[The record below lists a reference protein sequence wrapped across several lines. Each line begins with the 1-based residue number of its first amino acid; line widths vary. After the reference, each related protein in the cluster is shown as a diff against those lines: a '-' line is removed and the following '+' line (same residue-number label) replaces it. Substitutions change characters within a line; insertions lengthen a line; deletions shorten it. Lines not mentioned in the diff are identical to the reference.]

1 MGEANGLVV
10 AIPLT
15 SNLRRLSFDY
25 TLLIEPD
32 RRNLLS
38 APSVAMVF
46 QIVSLDDRFFVHR
59 IGVVDDEQMAAI
71 AEMLGELLGLGGT
84 ADGRSSV

>member
-1 MGEANGLVV
+1 MI

-15 SNLRRLSFDY
+15 SNVRRIAFDY
-25 TLLIEPD
+25 TVLIEPD
-32 RRNLLS
+32 RRNRLS

-59 IGVVDDEQMAAI
+59 IGVVDDEQMAVI
-71 AEMLGELLGLGGT
+71 AEMLCELLELGGT
-84 ADGRSSV
+84 ANGGSPV

>member
-1 MGEANGLVV
+1 
-10 AIPLT
+10 
-15 SNLRRLSFDY
+15 
-25 TLLIEPD
+25 
-32 RRNLLS
+32 
-38 APSVAMVF
+38 MVF

-59 IGVVDDEQMAAI
+59 IGAVDDEQMAAI

>member
-15 SNLRRLSFDY
+15 SNVNRLAFDY
-25 TLLIEPD
+25 TILIEPD
-32 RRNLLS
+32 RQNRLT

-59 IGVVDDEQMAAI
+59 IGAVDEEQMAAI
-71 AEMLGELLGLGGT
+71 AEMLCELLGLGGT

>member
-1 MGEANGLVV
+1 MGEANGLAV

-15 SNLRRLSFDY
+15 SNPRRLSFEY

-32 RRNLLS
+32 RRNRLS

-46 QIVSLDDRFFVHR
+46 QIVSLDDRFFIYR
-59 IGVVDDEQMAAI
+59 IGVPSEEEMAAI
-71 AEMLGELLGLGGT
+71 AEMLGELLGLGRPVDNPT
-84 ADGRSSV
+84 